1 MNNSTSY
8 PGHKLNINSP
18 VYPQYKIHHDRIP
31 STSSCSA
38 PSSSYNY
45 CRYPPTAELALPTP
59 VSSLSSHASSPAII
73 PPHTIGASSSK
84 TKVNIARRKKKKKN
98 QTFIF
103 IFNLKK

>member
-31 STSSCSA
+31 STSSCSSSA
-38 PSSSYNY
+38 SSYNY

-59 VSSLSSHASSPAII
+59 VSSLSSHASSTAII

-84 TKVNIARRKKKKKN
+84 TKVNITRRKKKKKESD
-98 QTFIF
+98 FYIYF
-103 IFNLKK
+103 